1 LTVAARVLVLLF
13 VAIVCGTAHLP
24 AAQAARNDA
33 EVCDRLVRDYSDGNA
48 RVSEYGVTAELDPQ
62 IALLRQVY
70 VNTLMVRQG
79 IVLDYLRWYGC
90 KLPEN
95 PLPPVPELNIKQIVE
110 MASASAPGED
120 VSVANDR
127 RLKVNR
133 VRILDLLRDA
143 AAINAL
149 PAACAGSASF
159 AAHDIQQLFDRLY
172 EVGYRTEDVYYFQ
185 TQYDEAFKGQ
195 YDVVRTSIR
204 QSGFDTICNRD
215 MTAETRTAFEKLE
228 SIRGLFR

>member
-1 LTVAARVLVLLF
+1 MAARILVLLF
-13 VAIVCGTAHLP
+13 AAIVCGTALAP
-24 AAQAARNDA
+24 EARAARNDS
-33 EVCDRLVRDYSDGNA
+33 EICGQLVREYSEGNA

-90 KLPEN
+90 KLPDN
-95 PLPPVPELNIKQIVE
+95 PLPPVPELNIKQFVE

-120 VSVANDR
+120 VTVANDR
-127 RLKVNR
+127 RLKINR
-133 VRILDLLRDA
+133 VRILALLRDA

-159 AAHDIQQLFDRLY
+159 AASDIQELFDRLY

-185 TQYDEAFKGQ
+185 TQYDDAFKSQ

-204 QSGFDTICNRD
+204 QSGFDTTCNRD
-215 MTAETRTAFEKLE
+215 MTAETRSAFDKLE
-228 SIRGLFR
+228 SIRSLFR

>member
-1 LTVAARVLVLLF
+1 MAARILILLF
-13 VAIVCGTAHLP
+13 AAIVSGTALAP
-24 AAQAARNDA
+24 DARAARNDS
-33 EVCDRLVRDYSDGNA
+33 EVCGQLVREYSEGNA
-48 RVSEYGVTAELDPQ
+48 RVSEYGITAELDPQ

-90 KLPEN
+90 RLPDN
-95 PLPPVPELNIKQIVE
+95 PLPPVPELNIEQFVE

-120 VSVANDR
+120 VTVANDR
-127 RLKVNR
+127 RLKINR
-133 VRILDLLRDA
+133 VRILALLRDA

-159 AAHDIQQLFDRLY
+159 AAADIQELFDRLY

-185 TQYDEAFKGQ
+185 TQYDDAFKGQ

-204 QSGFDTICNRD
+204 QSGFDAICNRD
-215 MTAETRTAFEKLE
+215 MTAETRSAFDKLE
-228 SIRGLFR
+228 SIRSLFR

>member
-1 LTVAARVLVLLF
+1 MAARILVLLF
-13 VAIVCGTAHLP
+13 AAIFCGTVLVP
-24 AAQAARNDA
+24 GAQAARNDS
-33 EVCDRLVRDYSDGNA
+33 EVCGQLVREYSEGNS

-62 IALLRQVY
+62 IALLRQIY

-90 KLPEN
+90 KLPDN
-95 PLPPVPELNIKQIVE
+95 PLPPVPELNIKQFVE

-120 VSVANDR
+120 VTVANDR
-127 RLKVNR
+127 RLKINR

-159 AAHDIQQLFDRLY
+159 AASDIQELFDRLY
-172 EVGYRTEDVYYFQ
+172 EVGYRTDDVYYFQ

-215 MTAETRTAFEKLE
+215 MTVETRTAFDKLE
-228 SIRGLFR
+228 SIRSLFR

>member
-1 LTVAARVLVLLF
+1 MFVRVLTLLCAVAVFAAFLAPDARAARRDTEICEKLLRGY
-13 VAIVCGTAHLP
+13 I
-24 AAQAARNDA
+24 
-33 EVCDRLVRDYSDGNA
+33 DGNA
-48 RVSEYGVTAELDPQ
+48 LVTEYGVTAELDPQ
-62 IALLRQVY
+62 IALLRQIY

-90 KLPEN
+90 KLPDD
-95 PLPPVPELNIKQIVE
+95 PLPPVPELNLQQFVE
-110 MASASAPGED
+110 MANASIPGED
-120 VSVANDR
+120 VAVVNDR

-172 EVGYRTEDVYYFQ
+172 EVGYGTEDVYYFQ
-185 TQYDEAFKGQ
+185 SQYDDSFKSQ

-204 QSGFDTICNRD
+204 QSGFDATCNRD
-215 MTAETRTAFEKLE
+215 MTAETRTAFDKLE
-228 SIRGLFR
+228 SIRALFR